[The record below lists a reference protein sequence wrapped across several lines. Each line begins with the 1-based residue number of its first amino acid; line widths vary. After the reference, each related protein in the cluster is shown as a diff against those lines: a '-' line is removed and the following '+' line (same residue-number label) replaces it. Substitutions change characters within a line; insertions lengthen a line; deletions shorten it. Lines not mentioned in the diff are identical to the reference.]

1 MSWWATTA
9 PPSSSSRSSPR
20 PASIY
25 ICTAAT
31 SPKISRRIFS
41 LAISP
46 QQPPPRTHTNPPK
59 HTVPGKSLHT
69 TSNSNAKHHSQSHDD
84 STGQKMPLSGSDVLW
99 ALRRATA
106 HKSKKKNKD
115 VSFTSAAPNIGL
127 DNPAAEYTNVLP
139 LSIKTEWNTRLKQ
152 LEQRLQQLTDA

>member
-1 MSWWATTA
+1 
-9 PPSSSSRSSPR
+9 
-20 PASIY
+20 
-25 ICTAAT
+25 
-31 SPKISRRIFS
+31 
-41 LAISP
+41 
-46 QQPPPRTHTNPPK
+46 
-59 HTVPGKSLHT
+59 
-69 TSNSNAKHHSQSHDD
+69 
-84 STGQKMPLSGSDVLW
+84 MPLSGSHVLW

-127 DNPAAEYTNVLP
+127 DNPAADYSNVLP